1 MALEYLMRRNRD
13 EGEIEHRVEPR
24 LGPAPAAPASE
35 VFDTGHRTIIDC
47 AHVRVERLDTQPVL
61 YSKVFKEFE
70 DRAGQTYD
78 YRYWSERENF
88 FLREFLQ
95 KQNQFV
101 HVVQPRHLISEND
114 AAKQVLTRDAGVTV
128 ANWLRVKARYAD
140 TGTLSHPFQRSDAF
154 LQLLRACLVAL
165 KEIHSHRIVHCDI
178 KEDNICIPYLPYP
191 FASDRQPVR
200 LEFGQLKLIDF
211 AFSIAHAMPL
221 SQILVIDPDE
231 RLPYQSARLIAAL
244 REDRLS
250 GCPNAVQCLDYGVDL
265 FSLGHMA
272 EKISAAGLDSPGRA
286 GDERA
291 LEDIPRLVRKL
302 KAYDTEP
309 AEGPLPHDGMI
320 AEIDR
325 MLAVSAGPSASL
337 AFSVDGE
344 WSAEEMAR
352 SGGTVRQTPSTP
364 VALPAPTA
372 VSPAFAQPAQRPRGA
387 PGARTSLLVVLAF
400 AVVAGAAALYQD
412 ARDVLAPRGG
422 VPLAQKPASAVPAV
436 AVPDPGKRIAALLR
450 SDEEREFQSAF
461 GELARLMADNPLAA
475 AAITELAAAEYG
487 EALASSAA
495 RTARARAMNRL
506 VWMTRAGD
514 GAAARRIAAFEKNY
528 DSVKQL
534 VARSAWWTRGEEPR
548 PEAAVR
554 WMEDGELLAQ
564 YGDRP
569 AMLDLA
575 FALAHGRG
583 SKQDRLASA
592 ETYLKAIDRSTGGD
606 AASARIRQA
615 ALRGLASLLN
625 SIVEQKDQGSA
636 RSVLPVIRAK
646 ADAGAADLQYFSGLL
661 SECAL
666 QPADL
671 ASARLWYRRAAA
683 DPGWKRIAQQKARA
697 IGRWC
702 PGPPTS

>member
-1 MALEYLMRRNRD
+1 MVLEYLMGRNRD
-13 EGEIEHRVEPR
+13 AGALERRVEPR
-24 LGPAPAAPASE
+24 LEPAAPASE
-35 VFDTGHRTIIDC
+35 VFSTGRRTIIDC

-70 DRAGQTYD
+70 DRAGQKYD

-95 KQNQFV
+95 KQNQFA

-128 ANWLRVKARYAD
+128 GNWLRVRARYAD
-140 TGTLSHPFQRSDAF
+140 TATLSHPFQRADVF
-154 LQLLRACLVAL
+154 LLLLRACLVVL
-165 KEIHSHRIVHCDI
+165 KEIHSQRIVHCDI
-178 KEDNICIPYLPYP
+178 KEDNICIPYTPYP
-191 FASDRQPVR
+191 FDSGRRPVR
-200 LEFGQLKLIDF
+200 IEFGQLKLIDF

-244 REDRLS
+244 QEDRRS
-250 GCPNAVQCLDYGVDL
+250 GCPNAVQHLDYGVDL

-272 EKISAAGLDSPGRA
+272 EKISAAGLDCPAGA
-286 GDERA
+286 GDGRA
-291 LEDIPRLVRKL
+291 LEDIGLLVRKL

-309 AEGPLPHDGMI
+309 ATGPLPHDGMI

-325 MLAVSAGPSASL
+325 MLAASAGSPASL

-352 SGGTVRQTPSTP
+352 SGGKVRQTPATP

-372 VSPAFAQPAQRPRGA
+372 VSPPFAQAALRPRRA
-387 PGARTSLLVVLAF
+387 PVARTSLLVGLAL
-400 AVVAGAAALYQD
+400 AVVAGLAALVQD
-412 ARDVLAPRGG
+412 GLDASAPRIG
-422 VPLAQKPASAVPAV
+422 VPVQHKPAAPAH
-436 AVPDPGKRIAALLR
+436 AAPAPDPGKRIALLLR
-450 SDEEREFQSAF
+450 SDAEREFQSAF
-461 GELARLMADNPLAA
+461 GELVQLMANNPSAA
-475 AAITELAAAEYG
+475 AAIAESAAAEYG
-487 EALASSAA
+487 EALNASGS
-495 RTARARAMNRL
+495 RSARARAMNRL
-506 VWMTRAGD
+506 VWMTRGGD
-514 GAAARRIAAFEKNY
+514 GAAARRLADFEKNY
-528 DSVKQL
+528 DSVKQSL
-534 VARSAWWTRGEEPR
+534 ARSAWWSRGEGPR
-548 PEAAVR
+548 PEAAAR

-575 FALAHGRG
+575 FALGHGR
-583 SKQDRLASA
+583 SAKQDRLASA
-592 ETYLKAIDRSTGGD
+592 ETYLKVIDRSPGGD
-606 AASARIRQA
+606 EASARIRQA

-625 SIVEQKDQGSA
+625 TIVEQKDEGAA

-666 QPADL
+666 RPADF
-671 ASARLWYRRAAA
+671 AAARRWYGRAAA
-683 DPGWKRIAQQKARA
+683 DPGWKRIAEQKARVL
-697 IGRWC
+697 GRWC
-702 PGPPTS
+702 PPPRSSS